1 MAEKCLYFSKGG
13 GNDAVDDVLC
23 APVSKFRGF
32 VITDADAVSV
42 TLTFDRLFEQV
53 TGGSTDNEDFDQV
66 DLVIASGS
74 IKSVC
79 RAITEAINFGKD
91 PFISVAD
98 VENSEFLDA
107 NITGV
112 TSITI
117 VR

>member
-1 MAEKCLYFSKGG
+1 MEKYLYFSKGG

-23 APVSKFRGF
+23 MPVSKFRGF
-32 VITDADAVSV
+32 VITAADAVSV
-42 TLTFDRLFEQV
+42 TMTFDRLFESLTQD
-53 TGGSTDNEDFDQV
+53 TDNEDFDNV

-74 IKSVC
+74 IKDVC

-91 PFISVAD
+91 PFITIAD
-98 VENSEFLDA
+98 VENSEFIDA

-112 TSITI
+112 ASITI

>member
-1 MAEKCLYFSKGG
+1 MAEKFLYFSKGG

-23 APVSKFRGF
+23 MPVSKFRGF
-32 VITDADAVSV
+32 VITAADAVSV
-42 TLTFDRLFEQV
+42 TMTFARLFESL
-53 TGGSTDNEDFDQV
+53 TRDTDEEDFDKV

-74 IKSVC
+74 IKDVC
-79 RAITEAINFGKD
+79 KAITEAINFGKD
-91 PFISVAD
+91 PFITIAD
-98 VENSEFLDA
+98 VENSEFIDA

>member
-1 MAEKCLYFSKGG
+1 MEKYLYFSKGG
-13 GNDAVDDVLC
+13 GNDAIDDVLC
-23 APVSKFRGF
+23 MPVSKFRGF
-32 VITDADAVSV
+32 GITTGVTDAVSL
-42 TLTFDRLFEQV
+42 TLTFDRLFESL
-53 TGGSTDNEDFDQV
+53 TRDTDNEDFDNV
-66 DLVIASGS
+66 DLIIVSGS
-74 IKSVC
+74 IKTVC

-112 TSITI
+112 ASITI

>member
-1 MAEKCLYFSKGG
+1 MEKYLYFSKGG
-13 GNDAVDDVLC
+13 GNDGVDDVLC
-23 APVSKFRGF
+23 MPVSKFRGF
-32 VITDADAVSV
+32 VITTTDAVSL
-42 TLTFDRLFEQV
+42 TLTFDRLFESL
-53 TGGSTDNEDFDQV
+53 TRDTNDEDFDNV
-66 DLVIASGS
+66 DLVIATGS

-112 TSITI
+112 ASINI

>member
-1 MAEKCLYFSKGG
+1 MAEKFLYFSKGG

-23 APVSKFRGF
+23 MPVSKFRGF
-32 VITDADAVSV
+32 VITAADAVSV
-42 TLTFDRLFEQV
+42 TMTFDRLFESL
-53 TGGSTDNEDFDQV
+53 TRDTDDEDFDNV

-74 IKSVC
+74 IKDVC
-79 RAITEAINFGKD
+79 KAITEAINFGKD
-91 PFISVAD
+91 PFITIAD
-98 VENSEFLDA
+98 VENSEFIDA

>member
-1 MAEKCLYFSKGG
+1 MEKYLYFSKGG
-13 GNDAVDDVLC
+13 GNDDPADALC
-23 APVSKFRGF
+23 MPVSKFRGF
-32 VITDADAVSV
+32 GITTGVTDAVSL
-42 TLTFDRLFEQV
+42 TLTFDRLFESL
-53 TGGSTDNEDFDQV
+53 TRDTNDEDFDNV
-66 DLVIASGS
+66 DLVIATGS

-112 TSITI
+112 ASINI

>member
-1 MAEKCLYFSKGG
+1 MAEKFLYLSKGG

-23 APVSKFRGF
+23 MPVSKFRGF
-32 VITDADAVSV
+32 VITAADAVSV
-42 TLTFDRLFEQV
+42 TMTFDRLFESL
-53 TGGSTDNEDFDQV
+53 TRDTDDEDFDNV

-74 IKSVC
+74 IKDVC
-79 RAITEAINFGKD
+79 KAITEAINFGKD
-91 PFISVAD
+91 PFITIAD
-98 VENSEFLDA
+98 VENSEFIDA

>member
-1 MAEKCLYFSKGG
+1 MEKFLYFSKGG

-23 APVSKFRGF
+23 MPVSKFRGF
-32 VITDADAVSV
+32 VITAADAVSV
-42 TLTFDRLFEQV
+42 SLCFDRLFEEI
-53 TGGSTDNEDFDQV
+53 TGGATDNEDFDQV

-74 IKSVC
+74 IKAVC
-79 RAITEAINFGKD
+79 RAITEAINFSND
-91 PFISVAD
+91 PFISIAD
-98 VENSEFLDA
+98 VENSEFIDA

>member
-1 MAEKCLYFSKGG
+1 MAEKFLYFSKGG

-23 APVSKFRGF
+23 MPVSKFRGF
-32 VITDADAVSV
+32 VITAADAVSV
-42 TLTFDRLFEQV
+42 AMTFDRLFESL
-53 TGGSTDNEDFDQV
+53 TRDPDDEDFDNV

-74 IKSVC
+74 IKDVC
-79 RAITEAINFGKD
+79 KAITEAINFGKD
-91 PFISVAD
+91 PFITIAD
-98 VENSEFLDA
+98 VENSEFIDA